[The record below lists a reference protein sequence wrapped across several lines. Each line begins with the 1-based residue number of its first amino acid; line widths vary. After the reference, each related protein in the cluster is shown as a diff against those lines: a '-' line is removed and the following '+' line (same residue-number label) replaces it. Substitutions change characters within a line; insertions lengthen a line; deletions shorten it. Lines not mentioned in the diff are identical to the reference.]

1 MGPAAQ
7 TTCPFISLS
16 LFSGLG
22 LLEWKE
28 WLDESREIRCGATD
42 SWFGG
47 PTVSVRAGEDP
58 AACQSALAARRRTS
72 NVDELPS
79 CITTRSMTR
88 NRDGLPAWL
97 LLGV

>member
-28 WLDESREIRCGATD
+28 WLDESREIRCGATA

-47 PTVSVRAGEDP
+47 PTVSIRAGESP
-58 AACQSALAARRRTS
+58 AACQSAVAARRQSDRAEEGRS
-72 NVDELPS
+72 RSPAR
-79 CITTRSMTR
+79 CTTR
-88 NRDGLPAWL
+88 N
-97 LLGV
+97 GVGFPPSLTG